1 MKYYIKEMRPH
12 HWIKNILVFAAL
24 ACSGH
29 LFSGSGVIKGLW
41 GFAAFCFISS
51 AVYFINDIRDVEK
64 DRRHPEKCKRPIASG
79 KIPVRN
85 ACITAG
91 ILFLLATLCNLMVFE
106 PVASV
111 IIAVYFLLN
120 LGYSLGLKNVPL
132 LDVTIL
138 VSGFIFRILYGAII
152 TNIEISN
159 WLYLTVIAAAF
170 YFSLGKRRNELKR
183 TSPGNTR
190 TVLNY
195 YSEGFLDKNMY
206 MCLALTNIFYALWSM
221 DEKTVEAYGS
231 RCLIWTVPI
240 VLVICMKY
248 SLDVE
253 GDSDGDPV
261 EVVIHDKVLSVLC
274 IAYLALM
281 LAILYF

>member
-29 LFSGSGVIKGLW
+29 LFSASGVIKGLW

-64 DRRHPEKCKRPIASG
+64 DRKHPEKCKRPIASG

-91 ILFLLATLCNLMVFE
+91 FLFLLAALCNLMVFE

>member
-29 LFSGSGVIKGLW
+29 LFSASGAIKGLW

-85 ACITAG
+85 ACIAAG
-91 ILFLLATLCNLMVFE
+91 ALFLLAALCNLMVFE
-106 PVASV
+106 PVASI

-152 TNIEISN
+152 TDIEISN

-206 MCLALTNIFYALWSM
+206 MCLTLTNIFYALWSM
-221 DEKTVEAYGS
+221 DQKTVEAYGS
-231 RCLIWTVPI
+231 RNLVWTVPI